1 MRKDEKEK
9 TFAKVLL
16 GLIVKAED
24 KNIIKTYQFQQDI
37 NKIKV
42 ILERMAI

>member
-1 MRKDEKEK
+1 MRKDDKEK
-9 TFAKVLL
+9 VFAKVLL
-16 GLIVKAED
+16 GLIIKAED